1 MVKLNRSIN
10 LAHSR
15 SKLAKNNLGGMMT
28 TTSKFRGFQGIFP
41 HTFDET
47 TITCECEYR
56 AKMGKCPFRAKKLT
70 FCPISQ
76 TN

>member
-15 SKLAKNNLGGMMT
+15 SKLAKNNLGGMILSKKKKKNLGGMMT

-41 HTFDET
+41 HIRSTFDE
-47 TITCECEYR
+47 IT
-56 AKMGKCPFRAKKLT
+56 
-70 FCPISQ
+70 
-76 TN
+76 NHV

>member
-15 SKLAKNNLGGMMT
+15 SKLAKNNLGGIMMT

-41 HTFDET
+41 HIKSTFDE
-47 TITCECEYR
+47 IT
-56 AKMGKCPFRAKKLT
+56 
-70 FCPISQ
+70 
-76 TN
+76 NHV